1 MPLRKFKCSH
11 CSHEW
16 QRILTGKQ
24 GADCPECGEQNK
36 ALLPTELSTAVY
48 ELRDKS
54 RGTQLRKGQEQRMRK
69 RMNDHHDR
77 NEVADK
83 IDKHGMD
90 DAVRNG
96 WLKRIKKI

>member
-1 MPLRKFKCSH
+1 VS
-11 CSHEW
+11 
-16 QRILTGKQ
+16 
-24 GADCPECGEQNK
+24 ADCPECK
-36 ALLPTELSTAVY
+36 LSAIALLPTELSTAVY
-48 ELRDKS
+48 ELRDKA
-54 RGTQLRKGQEQRMRK
+54 RGVQLRKNQEQRMRK

-77 NEVADK
+77 NEVAEK

>member
-1 MPLRKFKCSH
+1 MPLRKFSCKSCGH
-11 CSHEW
+11 AW
-16 QRILTGKQ
+16 DRLIKGK
-24 GADCPECGEQNK
+24 DDKCPECGTDSK

-48 ELRDKS
+48 ELRDKY

-77 NEVADK
+77 NEVAEK

>member
-1 MPLRKFKCSH
+1 MPLRKYKCNN
-11 CSHEW
+11 CKHEW
-16 QRILTGKQ
+16 QRIQKGDND
-24 GADCPECGEQNK
+24 DCPKCGLSANAK
-36 ALLPTELSTAVY
+36 LPTELNTAVY
-48 ELRDKS
+48 ELRDKY

-77 NEVADK
+77 NEVAEK

>member
-1 MPLRKFKCSH
+1 MALRNYKCKN
-11 CSHEW
+11 CTHEW
-16 QRILTGKQ
+16 KRIQ
-24 GADCPECGEQNK
+24 QADNADCPKCGLVNI
-36 ALLPTELSTAVY
+36 ALLPTELNTLTY
-48 ELRDKS
+48 EMRDKYT
-54 RGTQLRKGQEQRMRK
+54 GKQIRKNQEQKMRK

-77 NEVADK
+77 NEVAEK

>member
-1 MPLRKFKCSH
+1 MPLRKFEC
-11 CSHEW
+11 
-16 QRILTGKQ
+16 QN
-24 GADCPECGEQNK
+24 CGEQFERIIKGKESKCPKCGADNQAK
-36 ALLPTELSTAVY
+36 LPTELSTAVY
-48 ELRDKS
+48 EMRDKY
-54 RGTQLRKGQEQRMRK
+54 RGTQIRKNQEQRMRK

-77 NEVADK
+77 NEVAEK